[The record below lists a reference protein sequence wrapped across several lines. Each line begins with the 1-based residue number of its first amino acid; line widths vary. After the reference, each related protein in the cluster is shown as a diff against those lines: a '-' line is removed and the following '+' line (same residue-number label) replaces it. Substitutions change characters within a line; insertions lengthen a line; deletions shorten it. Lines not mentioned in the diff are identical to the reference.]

1 MGTKPGMLAAR
12 RAELVARC
20 AEQRALIAHDFAMLK
35 SPETLGVVPA
45 YVTEHKKTALIVAG
59 VAAGFLATKPKW
71 AVGLVTAGVSL
82 YKFAQR
88 ALPVLRWKGF
98 EVH

>member
-1 MGTKPGMLAAR
+1 MSSKSLLAAR
-12 RAELVARC
+12 RAALVERC
-20 AEQRALIAHDFAMLK
+20 AEQRALMASEFALLK
-35 SPETLGVVPA
+35 SPQTLGVVPA
-45 YVTEHKKTALIVAG
+45 YVAEHKKAAMIAAG
-59 VAAGFLATKPKW
+59 VALGFLATKPKW
-71 AVGLVTAGVSL
+71 AVGVVTAGVSL

>member
-1 MGTKPGMLAAR
+1 MGTKSGMLAAR

-20 AEQRALIAHDFAMLK
+20 AEQRALIAHDFVMLK

-82 YKFAQR
+82 YKFAQKL
-88 ALPVLRWKGF
+88 LPVLRWKGF